1 MKFLYKQISLV
12 IYLFILSINIACANL
27 DSDAEIIF
35 NWAESIY
42 PEIFTPTTATQTIDE
57 WRYRYYSD
65 TDTYAGVN
73 NAGDVA
79 VVGDVFGGFVTVG
92 VVNDFLAIIQGDF
105 SNSQGTFTLSGPET
119 SKIGTTLTVG
129 DSHFI
134 NEEIYWS
141 ETFSQMQ
148 TILTVVGEESFITLT
163 EPFKFFYYN
172 EVEIIYP
179 IINHS
184 DKDNNFEME
193 VLIYAYGSVSVT
205 LQVQK
210 DGEQRAYMCVPEIV
224 AKEIGYLGCKGTVEL
239 DNNSY
244 VLTLDV
250 VLEEIGNGY
259 EKTGSFLRVNGSYM
273 WSK

>member
-12 IYLFILSINIACANL
+12 IYLFILSINITCANL

-42 PEIFTPTTATQTIDE
+42 PEIFTPTATTKTIDE

-73 NAGDVA
+73 NEGEVA
-79 VVGDVFGGFVTVG
+79 VLGDIFGGFVIVG
-92 VVNDFLAIIQGDF
+92 VVNDFLAIIQDTP
-105 SNSQGTFTLSGPET
+105 SNSLDTFTLSGPET
-119 SKIGTTLTVG
+119 SIIGSTLTVG
-129 DSHFI
+129 DSHFV
-134 NEEIYWS
+134 NEEIFWS
-141 ETFSQMQ
+141 ETFSQML
-148 TILTVVGEESFITLT
+148 TFLTVVGEGSFITLA
-163 EPFKFFYYN
+163 EPVKFFYYN
-172 EVEIIYP
+172 EVEIVYP

-184 DKDNNFEME
+184 DKDNNFEMD
-193 VLIYAYGSVSVT
+193 VQINAFDSVSVT
-205 LQVQK
+205 LQVKK

-224 AKEIGYLGCKGTVEL
+224 AEEIGYLGCKGTVDL
-239 DNNSY
+239 NNNTY
-244 VLTLDV
+244 ILTLDV